1 MLAALGAS
9 WRQSWG
15 RSSVQHVLGDRP
27 MAKARPDKKPAE
39 SPARRILP
47 TELQVGDRLTDESGE
62 WQVIGRPYTTGAGKT
77 AHVRVQRVDQ
87 PDATA
92 MHSWNANE
100 RIEVRRGPSAEKSS
114 H

>member
-1 MLAALGAS
+1 
-9 WRQSWG
+9 
-15 RSSVQHVLGDRP
+15 

-47 TELQVGDRLTDESGE
+47 TELQVGDRLTDQSGE
-62 WQVIGRPYTTGAGKT
+62 WQVIGRPYTTGAGKI

-92 MHSWNANE
+92 MHSWNTNE
-100 RIEVRRGPSAEKSS
+100 RLEVRRGLPAEKSS
-114 H
+114 Q